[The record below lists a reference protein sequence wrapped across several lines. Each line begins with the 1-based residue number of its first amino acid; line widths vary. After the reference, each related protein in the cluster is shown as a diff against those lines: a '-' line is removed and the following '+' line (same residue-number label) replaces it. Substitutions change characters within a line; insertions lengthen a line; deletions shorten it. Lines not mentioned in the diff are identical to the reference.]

1 MLIAL
6 FSMICFIFIPFFAQN
21 LQTLLVGE
29 VLQGI
34 PWGVFQTMTTAYAS
48 EVAPVALRAYLTT
61 YVNLCWVMGQ
71 FIAAGVL
78 RSFLTKGGELHQ
90 RITDRLCKIT
100 NSLQENGP
108 IVSPSRSNGSGLFL
122 SSSDAYSLPSRH
134 GGTSAR
140 AGSKKPRSPCFV
152 SPLLVLTL
160 TSRLTK
166 LLL

>member
-78 RSFLTKGGELHQ
+78 RSFLSKGGELYQ
-90 RITDRLCKIT
+90 CVPT
-100 NSLQENGP
+100 
-108 IVSPSRSNGSGLFL
+108 V
-122 SSSDAYSLPSRH
+122 
-134 GGTSAR
+134 
-140 AGSKKPRSPCFV
+140 FV
-152 SPLLVLTL
+152 
-160 TSRLTK
+160 K
-166 LLL
+166 LLILYRRMVLSCPLRDPMDLASSYLHRMPIRSRVAMVVRPQGQDRRSQEVPASSHLCWC

>member
-1 MLIAL
+1 MAL

-21 LQTLLVGE
+21 LTTLLVGE

-90 RITDRLCKIT
+90 QVTDCL
-100 NSLQENGP
+100 
-108 IVSPSRSNGSGLFL
+108 
-122 SSSDAYSLPSRH
+122 Y
-134 GGTSAR
+134 
-140 AGSKKPRSPCFV
+140 KKH
-152 SPLLVLTL
+152 
-160 TSRLTK
+160 
-166 LLL
+166 